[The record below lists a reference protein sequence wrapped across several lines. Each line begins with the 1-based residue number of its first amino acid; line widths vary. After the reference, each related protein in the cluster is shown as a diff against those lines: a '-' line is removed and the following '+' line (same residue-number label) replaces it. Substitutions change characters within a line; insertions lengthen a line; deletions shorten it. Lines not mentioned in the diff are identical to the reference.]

1 MGLLD
6 KVRTKSVED
15 IDLTKEE
22 AEFILLKLRSATYVG
37 EEFETFYKVF
47 QKVGQYIKTIK

>member
-6 KVRTKSVED
+6 KVRTKSVEET
-15 IDLTKEE
+15 DLTKEE

-47 QKVGQYIKTIK
+47 QKVGQYIKAIK